1 MIPISPERQEKQYK
15 QQIADITQGIEQLK
29 SENGESFQVKQME
42 RTKKSLEQKLEKL
55 SANKRIIQ
63 FILKSLASTNYLLMK
78 HMNLRILCV

>member
-42 RTKKSLEQKLEKL
+42 RTKSL
-55 SANKRIIQ
+55 
-63 FILKSLASTNYLLMK
+63 
-78 HMNLRILCV
+78 